1 METIFYHL
9 LISKASV
16 KIVFLLKSIYSSY
29 GAIYIYISFLRDFLL
44 LLNEPHLKGGVL
56 EENKEIS

>member
-9 LISKASV
+9 LISKAGV
-16 KIVFLLKSIYSSY
+16 KIVFLPY